1 VRHTPSFHINLVLLQ
16 NKNSFFILP
25 KKGNTLSK
33 HHNSKQISKSYHSF
47 TCKDFLPTTKE
58 EMNALGWD
66 QCDVILVS
74 GDAYIDSPFI
84 GVAMVGRM
92 LQRMG
97 YKVGMIGQPDIES
110 DVDIKRLGE
119 PKLYWGVSGG
129 SVDSMVSNYTATK
142 KFRNSDDYTPG
153 GVNNKR
159 PDRAVLVYCNLIR
172 RFYKDTAPI
181 VLGGIEASLRR
192 VTHYDYWTNKLRKP
206 ILFDAKADALIYGMG
221 EIALQELTEAI
232 RDGQDFK
239 DIRGVCYI
247 SKEAKEEYIQLPSHK
262 ECLEN
267 KERYID
273 LFDDFYDHN
282 DPISARGLCE
292 EVDGRYLIQN
302 PPCDYLNEAEM
313 DANSNLPFTR
323 ELHPYYAKQGKV
335 KCLETIK
342 FSIMTHHGCWGE
354 CNFCAIGVHQ
364 GRTIRTRSEDNILQE
379 AKDFNEYKDYKGI
392 ISDVGGP
399 TANMYGYECNKKLKL
414 GTCDHQRCVDTD
426 HLCKSMKVDH
436 SRNINLLRQV
446 REVEGVRKAFVAS
459 GVRYDLINADKKHGY
474 SYLKEMVRHHISGQM
489 KVAPEHTQQNVL
501 ELMGKPGKEEL
512 VEFKKLYDKL
522 NKEEGKNQFL
532 TYYLIAAHPG
542 CTDKDMHELKRFTT
556 DELKMNPEQAQVFTP
571 TPGTYSA
578 VMYYTEMDPKTR
590 KKIFV
595 EKDPIKKE
603 KQKQI
608 VVAKESFKSG
618 FAS

>member
-1 VRHTPSFHINLVLLQ
+1 MSNHKKT
-16 NKNSFFILP
+16 KNNPNVNF
-25 KKGNTLSK
+25 KEE
-33 HHNSKQISKSYHSF
+33 
-47 TCKDFLPTTKE
+47 DFLPTTRA
-58 EMNALGWD
+58 EMDARGWK

-92 LQRMG
+92 LERMG
-97 YKVGMIGQPDIES
+97 YKVGMIGQPDVKS
-110 DVDIKRLGE
+110 DIDIKRLGE
-119 PKLYWGVSGG
+119 PKLYWGISGG

-153 GVNNKR
+153 GINNKR
-159 PDRAVLVYCNLIR
+159 PDRAVSVYCNLIR
-172 RFYKDTAPI
+172 QHFKDTVPL

-192 VTHYDYWTNKLRKP
+192 TSHYDYWSNKLKKP
-206 ILFDAKADALIYGMG
+206 ILFDSKADILVYGMG
-221 EIALQELTEAI
+221 EIAIEQLTNAL
-232 RDGQDFK
+232 RDGEDYK
-239 DIRGVCYI
+239 GIRGICYI
-247 SKEAKEEYIQLPSHK
+247 AKEAKEEYIQLPSHAQ
-262 ECLEN
+262 CLED
-267 KERYID
+267 KEKYID

-282 DPISARGLCE
+282 DPISARGLCQP
-292 EVDGRYLIQN
+292 VDSRFLIQN
-302 PPCDYLNEAEM
+302 PPCDYLNEVEM
-313 DANSNLPFTR
+313 DENSNLPFTR
-323 ELHPYYAKQGKV
+323 ELHPHYAKDGKV

-364 GRTIRTRSEDNILQE
+364 GRTIRTRSEKNILAE
-379 AKDFNEYKDYKGI
+379 AKDFNQYKDYKGI

-414 GTCDHQRCVDTD
+414 GTCDHQRCVDAT
-426 HLCKSMKVDH
+426 HLCSSMKPDH

-446 REVEGVRKAFVAS
+446 RKVEGVRKAFVAS
-459 GVRYDLINADKKHGY
+459 GVRYDLITADKKHGY
-474 SYLKEMVRHHISGQM
+474 SYLREMVQHHISGQM
-489 KVAPEHTQQNVL
+489 KVAPEHTEQHVL
-501 ELMGKPGKEEL
+501 ELMGKPGKQTL
-512 VEFKKLYDKL
+512 IDFKKLYDKL
-522 NKEEGKNQFL
+522 NKEMGKKQFL

-542 CTDKDMHELKRFTT
+542 CTEKDMHSLKDFTT
-556 DELKMNPEQAQVFTP
+556 NELQMNPEQAQVFTP

-595 EKDPIKKE
+595 EKDTKRKE
-603 KQKQI
+603 KQKAI
-608 VVAKESFKSG
+608 VVAKEDRFTSG